1 MTRGP
6 GRQAKRCVEDLLRDH
21 PDLSQGNMRPVR
33 FADPALA
40 ERFAQAL
47 TKAGLPE

>member
-1 MTRGP
+1 
-6 GRQAKRCVEDLLRDH
+6 LRDH
-21 PDLSQGNMRPVR
+21 AELSLQTMRPVR
-33 FADPALA
+33 FADPAQA